1 MEQARIL
8 VVEDEPIVARDI
20 QLSLQRLGYEVPATA
35 SSGEEAIRKAAET
48 RPDLVV
54 MDIVLKGK
62 MDGIETAQH
71 LKDRLNVP
79 VIYLTAFADDQTLE
93 RAKTTAPAGCML
105 KPYQPHE
112 LRTSIEIALHRSQ
125 SERGLRESLRWL
137 ATTVRVMGDAVL
149 TTSRGGRLT
158 YMSPAAEALTGW
170 TQKEALGAG
179 LRAILC
185 IEEQGQMHEIG
196 DPAMTAMDEC
206 RIVDLSEVTLVTKDD
221 RKRPIEGRAAP
232 VVDDAG
238 VVIGAVVVFRDAR
251 APVRSERERDIDEHL
266 SRAKGVINLCAWCK
280 KVPDE
285 EGKWW
290 DLETFITDHSY
301 IRFNGGLCPDCM
313 ERCFPKED
321 DHRSISG
328 C

>member
-1 MEQARIL
+1 MEQAKIL

-20 QLSLQRLGYEVPATA
+20 QLSLQRLGYDVPATA
-35 SSGEEAIRKAAET
+35 ASGEEAIRKAAET

-62 MDGIETAQH
+62 MDGVETAQQ

-93 RAKTTAPAGCML
+93 RAKTTAPAGYML

-112 LRTSIEIALHRSQ
+112 LRTSIEIALYRSQ
-125 SERGLRESLRWL
+125 SERSLRESLRWL

-149 TTSRGGRLT
+149 TTNRGGRLT
-158 YMSPAAEALTGW
+158 YLSPAAEALTGW

-185 IEEQGQMHEIG
+185 IEDQGQMREID

-206 RIVDLSEVTLVTKDD
+206 RIVDLSAVTLVTKDL
-221 RKRPIEGRAAP
+221 RRRPIEGRAAP

-238 VVIGAVVVFRDAR
+238 IVIGAVVVFWDAR
-251 APVRSERERDIDEHL
+251 VPVYSEQERDIDEHL
-266 SRAKGVINLCAWCK
+266 SRAKGIINLCAWCK

-285 EGKWW
+285 AGNWR
-290 DLETFITDHSY
+290 DLETFLAEHSC

-313 ERCFPKED
+313 KQCFPQE
-321 DHRSISG
+321 G
-328 C
+328 

>member
-54 MDIVLKGK
+54 MDIVLKGN
-62 MDGIETAQH
+62 MDGVQTAQH

-93 RAKTTAPAGCML
+93 RAKTTAPAGYML

-179 LRAILC
+179 LRTILC
-185 IEEQGQMHEIG
+185 IEEQGQMHEID
-196 DPAMTAMDEC
+196 DPAMTAMEEC
-206 RIVDLSEVTLVTKDD
+206 RIVDLSDVTLVTKDD
-221 RKRPIEGRAAP
+221 RKRPIEGLAAP
-232 VVDDAG
+232 VVDDARVG
-238 VVIGAVVVFRDAR
+238 NGAGGGFRDAR
-251 APVRSERERDIDEHL
+251 VPVRSEQERDIDEHL

-285 EGKWW
+285 GGNWW
-290 DLETFITDHSY
+290 DLETFITDHSC

-313 ERCFPKED
+313 QRCFPKE
-321 DHRSISG
+321 G
-328 C
+328 

>member
-20 QLSLQRLGYEVPATA
+20 HLSLQRLGYEVPATA

-48 RPDLVV
+48 RPDLLV

-62 MDGIETAQH
+62 MDGVETAQH

-93 RAKTTAPAGCML
+93 RAKTTAPAGYML

-185 IEEQGQMHEIG
+185 IEEQGQMHEID
-196 DPAMTAMDEC
+196 DPATTAMEEC
-206 RIVDLSEVTLVTKDD
+206 RIVDLSEVTLVTRDY

-251 APVRSERERDIDEHL
+251 VPARSEQERVIDEHL

-285 EGKWW
+285 EGNWW

-301 IRFNGGLCPDCM
+301 IRFNGGLCPACM

-328 C
+328 G